1 MTDIIGDHVKRV
13 LAWMLLLWA
22 LPVSALEVAG
32 VNVAGTAKVGASE
45 LVLNGAGI
53 RTRVVFKVYVG
64 ALYLAEKTSAAAE
77 ALAQKGSKRVALTL
91 LRDLSAQQLT
101 EAFDNGIQANISAAE
116 IEALKPRI
124 AELLSLFT
132 DGKKGDV
139 IVLDFVPESGTS
151 VSLNGQAKG
160 KSIPGED
167 FYRALLRIWLG
178 DKPVDGDLKKGML
191 GQAL

>member
-1 MTDIIGDHVKRV
+1 MKSW
-13 LAWMLLLWA
+13 LALMLLVWA

-32 VNVAGTAKVGASE
+32 VNVADKAKVGASE

-53 RTRVVFKVYVG
+53 RTRAIFKVYVG
-64 ALYLAEKTSAAAE
+64 ALYLTEKKAAA
-77 ALAQKGSKRVALTL
+77 ADVLAQKGAKRVALTM
-91 LRDLSAQQLT
+91 LRELSAQQLN
-101 EAFDNGIQANISAAE
+101 EAFDGGIQANHSAAE
-116 IEALKPRI
+116 VEAMKPRI

-139 IVLDFVPESGTS
+139 ILIDFLPESGTVVS
-151 VSLNGQAKG
+151 VNGAAKG
-160 KSIPGED
+160 KPIPGED

-178 DKPVDGDLKKGML
+178 DKPVDGDLKKGLL

>member
-1 MTDIIGDHVKRV
+1 MKRG
-13 LAWMLLLWA
+13 LALMLLLWA
-22 LPVSALEVAG
+22 LPALALEVAG
-32 VNVAGTAKVGASE
+32 VNVADKTKVGASE

-77 ALAQKGSKRVALTL
+77 ALAQKGAKRVTLTM
-91 LRDLSAQQLT
+91 LRELSAQQLN
-101 EAFDNGIQANISAAE
+101 EAFEKGIQANHSAAE
-116 IEALKPRI
+116 VEALKPRI
-124 AELLSLFT
+124 AELLSLLT
-132 DGKKGDV
+132 DAKKGDV
-139 IVLDFVPESGTS
+139 IVLDFLPESGT
-151 VSLNGQAKG
+151 VVNLNGQAKG
-160 KSIPGED
+160 KPIPGED

>member
-1 MTDIIGDHVKRV
+1 MKRW
-13 LAWMLLLWA
+13 LALMLLLWA
-22 LPVSALEVAG
+22 LPVSALDVAG

-101 EAFDNGIQANISAAE
+101 EAFDDGIQANSSAAE

-139 IVLDFVPESGTS
+139 IVLDFAPESGTS

-160 KSIPGED
+160 KPIPGED